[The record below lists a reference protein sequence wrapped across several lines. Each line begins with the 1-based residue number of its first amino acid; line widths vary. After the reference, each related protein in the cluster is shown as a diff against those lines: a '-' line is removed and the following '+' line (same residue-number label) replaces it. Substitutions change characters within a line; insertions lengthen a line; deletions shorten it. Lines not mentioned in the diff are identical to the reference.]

1 MKEEISQ
8 GTTKMRNMIEG
19 TEKGHQVSRH
29 LQELEKMI
37 RGD

>member
-1 MKEEISQ
+1 MKEGIIHA
-8 GTTKMRNMIEG
+8 TTRVRNMIEG

-29 LQELEKMI
+29 LQEFEKMI